1 MLIAYCNTTLRSKQK
16 EESAK
21 LLCLL
26 IEASSGA
33 SSTLIKPY
41 AGPLLSVLLRT
52 ASAKDT
58 NPAVASYCLA
68 CLGELAR
75 VSGEEISPSVD
86 KIMALIMEMLADQT
100 SSLKRDAALK
110 TLGQVASNTGAV
122 IEPYHKYPH
131 LLAMLMRFLK
141 TEKSQNIRRETIRTM
156 GMLGALDPYKH
167 KLLHDETDEQDADAS
182 GARVTDVQLL
192 MNAPGTSPD
201 EFYQTVTINALVN
214 VLADPTLTNNHWSA
228 TEAVMLIFT
237 TQGLKCVPYLGQVCM
252 RVFKAFVCGADCFAN
267 RSYRRSWESFGSRLP
282 ACRRHISI
290 SSHCWSGSSRL
301 IFGITWA
308 SCSI

>member
-1 MLIAYCNTTLRSKQK
+1 MARDDTNQSRLIGLCSKQK

-75 VSGEEISPSVD
+75 VGGEEISPSVD

-122 IEPYHKYPH
+122 IEPYQKYPH
-131 LLAMLMRFLK
+131 LLGMLMRFLK

-156 GMLGALDPYKH
+156 GMLGALDPYRH
-167 KLLHDETDEQDADAS
+167 K
-182 GARVTDVQLL
+182 V
-192 MNAPGTSPD
+192 
-201 EFYQTVTINALVN
+201 
-214 VLADPTLTNNHWSA
+214 
-228 TEAVMLIFT
+228 
-237 TQGLKCVPYLGQVCM
+237 
-252 RVFKAFVCGADCFAN
+252 
-267 RSYRRSWESFGSRLP
+267 
-282 ACRRHISI
+282 
-290 SSHCWSGSSRL
+290 SGSS
-301 IFGITWA
+301 A
-308 SCSI
+308 SCQYLGG